1 MVEYYIGYIGIVVIH
16 EMAHF
21 FLLKIFHVEE
31 IQITVGNFIYL
42 PVGIFRISP
51 FVLSGSVTFSDSD
64 FGKLKLLPKLMIVM
78 AGPAANILMGLV
90 LSPWSW
96 VLATLSYLM
105 AVVSL
110 LPIPFFKT
118 DGGYIVK
125 LLYEH
130 LAPKKQ
136 AIHTPVPK
144 K

>member
-42 PVGIFRISP
+42 SIGIFRISP
-51 FVLSGSVTFSDSD
+51 FVLSGSVAFSDSD
-64 FGKLKLLPKLMIVM
+64 FRKLKLLPKLMIVM

-118 DGGYIVK
+118 DGGCIAK
-125 LLYEH
+125 LLYER
-130 LAPKKQ
+130 LIPKK
-136 AIHTPVPK
+136 
-144 K
+144 